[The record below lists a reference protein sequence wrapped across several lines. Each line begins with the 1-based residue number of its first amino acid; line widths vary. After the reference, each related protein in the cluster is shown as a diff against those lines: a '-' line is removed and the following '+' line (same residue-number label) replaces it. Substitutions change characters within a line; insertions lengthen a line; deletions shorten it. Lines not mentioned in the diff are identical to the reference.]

1 MGCMS
6 TQPVVGPYGSDPGRG
21 LIPDDSQ
28 FKIRLAIVEGI
39 AGWTNV
45 KEAALACGLPVESYR
60 GWRTKGRIPRNMA
73 EVAER
78 ICAATIRAAEDRR
91 QRGEPVTDAEL
102 RGVDF
107 DWMVRGSRRA
117 PLTSFG
123 VAAERLAARSGIDQ
137 ECTVRDSNPEPAVY
151 DLRQHRGLVL
161 LGSKILPI
169 TRTADPRHTNTRP
182 RPRTIG
188 HILPAPGAA

>member
-39 AGWTNV
+39 SGWTNV

-60 GWRTKGRIPRNMA
+60 GWRTKGRLPRNMA
-73 EVAER
+73 EVAEK

-102 RGVDF
+102 LGHSSAEISRVYKLISMRKLSTGV
-107 DWMVRGSRRA
+107 
-117 PLTSFG
+117 
-123 VAAERLAARSGIDQ
+123 ERAARRLIDARPPDD
-137 ECTVRDSNPEPAVY
+137 E
-151 DLRQHRGLVL
+151 L
-161 LGSKILPI
+161 
-169 TRTADPRHTNTRP
+169 TA
-182 RPRTIG
+182 
-188 HILPAPGAA
+188 

>member
-39 AGWTNV
+39 SGWTNV

-60 GWRTKGRIPRNMA
+60 GWRTKGRLPRNMA
-73 EVAER
+73 EVAEK

-91 QRGEPVTDAEL
+91 QRGEAVTDAEL

-107 DWMVRGSRRA
+107 NWMVRGSRSA
-117 PLTSFG
+117 PRTAYG
-123 VAAERLAARSGIDQ
+123 VAAERLTARTVNDR

-151 DLRQHRGLVL
+151 DLRAHRSLIL
-161 LGSKILPI
+161 LGNRVIPI
-169 TRTADPRHTNTRP
+169 TRSADRNHPDTRP
-182 RPRTIG
+182 RTRPFG